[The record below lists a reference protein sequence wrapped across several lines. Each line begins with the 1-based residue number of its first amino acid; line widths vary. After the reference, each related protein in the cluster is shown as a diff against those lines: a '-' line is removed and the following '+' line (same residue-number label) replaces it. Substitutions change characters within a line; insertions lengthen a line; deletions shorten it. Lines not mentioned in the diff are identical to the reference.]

1 MDMTNFKK
9 KLMFEYKNYKGEV
22 SLRHVYPVE
31 IRYGS
36 TEWHPEEQWLLKAWD
51 YGKGDYREFAMRDI
65 ISFT

>member
-1 MDMTNFKK
+1 MDFNK

-22 SLRHVYPVE
+22 SLRHVYPQG

-51 YGKGDYREFAMRDI
+51 YAKGEYREFAMKDI
-65 ISFT
+65 LEFM